1 MSDHDA
7 GSDVEAHADDGHG
20 DDHGDHEADHADGD
34 EHDNH
39 GHEDDHA
46 DGDEHDNHGH
56 GDESDEGRVTSPM
69 QEFES
74 SQVTTGFVVLVV
86 GLVVVFGIPLLL

>member
-7 GSDVEAHADDGHG
+7 GSDAEAHSDDGHG
-20 DDHGDHEADHADGD
+20 DDHDDHEADHAGHGD
-34 EHDNH
+34 EHD
-39 GHEDDHA
+39 D
-46 DGDEHDNHGH
+46 HGH

>member
-7 GSDVEAHADDGHG
+7 DSNVEAHADDGHG
-20 DDHGDHEADHADGD
+20 DDHGDHGA
-34 EHDNH
+34 
-39 GHEDDHA
+39 DHA

>member
-20 DDHGDHEADHADGD
+20 DDHGDHEA
-34 EHDNH
+34 
-39 GHEDDHA
+39 DHA